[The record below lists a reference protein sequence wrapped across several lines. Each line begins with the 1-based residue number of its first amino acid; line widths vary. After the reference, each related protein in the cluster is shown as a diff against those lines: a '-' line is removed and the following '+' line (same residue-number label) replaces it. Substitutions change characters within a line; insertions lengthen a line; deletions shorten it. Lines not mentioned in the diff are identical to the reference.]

1 MNVTSIESIPYSNSP
16 SRPVTPSRILSTNFS
31 AQGETTQSPS
41 MRASSSERTRSKN
54 TSEGVSRT
62 ITGQSHLTAQNRLST
77 IRVQASSRLTF
88 TVTSNGTS
96 MLETISWEKLLR
108 SSVVPLSHYA
118 ILGNGS
124 NQASSQLPGSSKF
137 ISTSK
142 DSSVFNIPTT
152 KIRSSVSKSLSHS
165 SLLNSTPWTA
175 NSSSDTQ
182 KLYSRPSMSTVA
194 SNNTSE
200 FKTEL
205 LPSNGVSRTMTGQL
219 LLSTTNET
227 NESSIKLLPSTTVPK
242 LSYIDTST
250 TNLSSVNIPVL
261 RSVMATIISTRFT
274 PNNVSSTL
282 PSLGVSPSHLTT
294 LNRSSTIRVQTSS
307 HPTFTVTSNGTSMLE
322 TISSAKLLGSPF
334 APSFGNG
341 SNQASFQLSG
351 SSKFIDTSKDSSVLN
366 ITTTEIMSLVPKN
379 LSHSSLLKSSLPLYS
394 GSSMSTVASNNTSE
408 FNTRFLKLNGVLH
421 TMTGELL
428 LSTTNKANVSSIK
441 LLPSTTVPKLSYM
454 GISTINVSSAN
465 TQELRSVMA
474 TIIST
479 RFTTNND
486 SSTAL
491 PSSGVSPSHLTTLN
505 ISTTI
510 RVQVSSHLTLTVT
523 SNGTS
528 MLETISSAR
537 LLRSSLIPSSHYV
550 TFSNGSNQ
558 ASSQL
563 SGSSKF
569 IATSKESS
577 VLNITTT
584 EIMSLVSRSLNHSSL
599 LKSTPWTGN
608 SSSDSQKLYSGS
620 SMSTVASKNTSQFNT
635 ELLTSNGVSRTMTG
649 ELLLSTTNKANVS
662 SIKLLP
668 STTVPKLSYMATSTR
683 NVSSVNTQE
692 LPSVMATIIST
703 RFTTSNDS
711 STALPSS
718 GVSPSHLT
726 TLNRSTTIRVQ
737 ASSHLTLTV
746 TSNGTSMLE
755 TISSA
760 RLLRSSLI
768 PSSHYVTLSNGS
780 KQASSQLS
788 GSSKFIATSKES
800 SVLNITTTEIMSLVT
815 KSLNHSSLLKSTP
828 RTGNSSSD
836 SQKLYSGSSKANVAS
851 KNTSQFNTELL
862 TSNGV
867 SRTMTGELLLSTT
880 NKANVSSIKLLP
892 STTVPKLSYM
902 ATSTRNVSS
911 VNTQELSS
919 VMATII
925 STRFTTSNDSSTA
938 LPSSGVS
945 PSHLTTLNRSTTI
958 RVQALSHLTLTVTSN
973 GTSMLETISSARLL
987 RSSVIPSSHYVT
999 LSNGLNQASSQLSGS
1014 SKFIA
1019 TSKESSVL
1027 NITTTEI
1034 MSLVSRSLN
1043 HSSLLKS
1050 ASWTGNSS
1058 SDSQKLYSGSSM
1070 STVASKNTSQFNT
1083 ELSTSN
1089 GVSRTMTGELLLSTT
1104 NKANVTSIK
1113 LLPSTTVPKLSYM
1126 ATSTTNLSNVN
1137 TQELSSLMET
1147 ISSTWLVANNFS
1159 STAQPSSAAS
1169 FSYFITL
1176 MRSST
1181 IRVQT
1186 SSHLTL
1192 TVTSNETSMLETR
1205 SSPKL
1210 SRSSLQPSSHYVT
1223 LGNGSNLASS
1233 QLSGFSKFSAT
1244 SKDSSVLNIT
1254 TTEIMSSA
1262 SRSLSYSSL
1271 LKSTPWTGNSS
1282 SDIQKL
1288 YSGSMSTVESK
1299 NTSKFNTELLT
1310 SNGVSRTMTGQLLL
1324 FTTNEAN
1331 VSFIKLLP
1339 STTVPKLSYMDTST
1353 TNLSSVNTDE
1363 LRSLMKTISLTR
1375 LLANNVSS
1383 TALPSSAVS
1392 PLSQLS
1398 SSSRLIAS
1406 STVDSSVLNITTTE
1420 ISYVSRVS
1428 YHSSLLNSAV
1438 RTAKMPIH
1446 STDVQPSTSSKP
1458 MPGSSDLLLTPLSH
1472 STVDAKTNLLTPMAM
1487 SPSNSVSYSIVSTQT
1502 IPSQSMLSFSVQ
1514 LQLSHT
1520 VSLFSLSRD
1529 VLNVSPSPSQQIVS
1543 STSVSISPVVQNIVF
1558 AITIVFQQ
1566 EFTDNLTNPKSSG
1579 FKTLAEKVVN
1589 FLDEVYST
1597 TRGYIKA
1604 EVLSFSSGSVV
1615 ANTRVIFE
1623 RKSNLTTENITNA
1636 LQNANVTRSN
1646 SLNVT
1651 SVNVTIESIF
1661 PSSSSVYMSAG
1672 TILSTKL
1679 SAQVQSPQSPRLATS
1694 GSKTSLLSPTMS
1706 ISSPCKANASVLPT
1720 SCLSSTTERLN
1731 KTIESR
1737 KAIATS
1743 VTVTAITTGDMLH
1756 SRYSANITSYLSL
1769 TRGLRSASYPVP
1781 TSIYTLSMLSP
1792 NFTKSVTSRSVDI
1805 VGNSSEAGVITS
1817 KPVVTLIPNSID
1829 VSIMTVSSTSLALTS
1844 NIPNVSYSKL
1854 LLSTDVLKSTTVLKS
1869 YVVTPAASLG
1879 KVSTRELLSTKLTVY
1894 NVSST
1899 ALQLSAISPSSLM
1912 TFSRLS
1918 TIRVQ
1923 TASFPMFTVTSN
1935 RTSMLESRSTSKV
1948 FLPSLVP
1955 SSQYV
1960 TLSTSLSKVSFQQSV
1975 TTKLIPT
1982 SKDSSLLNITIT
1994 EIIPSISVSR
2004 SLNHSSLLNSTPS
2017 TANVSRETQKLY
2029 SRTPIATVTS
2039 NNISEVNTLTLSVV
2053 STGQLLP
2060 FTTNVAN
2067 VSSIK
2072 LLSSTV
2078 LKSYVGT
2085 PTANLSKVNTDKLS
2099 SVMHTITST
2108 MLAEYNVSSTTAP
2121 SSHVSPSHLITL
2133 SRSSTMPIQT
2143 ESSLL
2148 FTVTRDRTSMLR
2160 TVSSVKLLTSS
2171 LIPSSYYVT
2180 PSAGSNQASSQ
2191 KLITTF
2197 KDSSVLNISTTEI
2210 ISVSGSLNH
2219 SSLLNSILRTVTLKE
2234 SSVFK
2239 GMPSALLSQTSS
2251 QSYMETT
2258 SLNLRRSPIPSSS
2271 TSSLKLTGTSNNS
2284 SKSTVAP
2291 SRGLLPSTTILQS
2304 YMKTPNSSGDTR
2316 KLYSASPVLT
2326 VTSKK
2331 ISQFDSSTSTKLM
2344 TLTVVQHITT
2354 GLLLS
2359 TSVNQITTSQP
2370 TLSKSKVTSTL
2381 PLVSVKI
2388 PITTEFP
2395 ITSIHI
2401 SSSSL
2406 SSSRLNSKLKTVNM
2420 PTTLS
2425 IVFSNVTPIG
2435 SSITSKNTPITPPF
2449 NEFRVQVILT
2459 IPLKVDIANKTFIE
2473 ELRKNL
2479 ETLFDLGLTKT
2490 SLLTRKRRAINGKIF
2505 LHNYFNSLKDLNKPV
2520 KNNLDAQKEIGD
2532 HGRVRRQIRNET
2544 TVEVWRFL
2552 LPFFH
2557 V

>member
-1 MNVTSIESIPYSNSP
+1 MTSIESIPYSNSP

-41 MRASSSERTRSKN
+41 MRASSSERIRSKN
-54 TSEGVSRT
+54 TSEGVSRA

-108 SSVVPLSHYA
+108 SSVVPLSRYV

-142 DSSVFNIPTT
+142 DSSVLNIPTT
-152 KIRSSVSKSLSHS
+152 KIRSSVPKSLSHS
-165 SLLNSTPWTA
+165 SILNSTPWTA

-182 KLYSRPSMSTVA
+182 KLYSRPSMSIVA

-200 FKTEL
+200 FNTEL

-219 LLSTTNET
+219 LLSTTNEA

-282 PSLGVSPSHLTT
+282 PSSEVSPSHLTT

-307 HPTFTVTSNGTSMLE
+307 HLTFTVTSNGTSMLE
-322 TISSAKLLGSPF
+322 TISSAKLLGSSF

-351 SSKFIDTSKDSSVLN
+351 SSKFIETSKDSSVLN
-366 ITTTEIMSLVPKN
+366 ITTTEMSLVPKN

-408 FNTRFLKLNGVLH
+408 FNTRFLTLNGVLH
-421 TMTGELL
+421 TMTSELL

-454 GISTINVSSAN
+454 GTSTRNVSSVN
-465 TQELRSVMA
+465 TQELPPVMA

-479 RFTTNND
+479 RFTTSND

-505 ISTTI
+505 RSTII
-510 RVQVSSHLTLTVT
+510 RVQASSHLTLTVT

-550 TFSNGSNQ
+550 TLSNGSNQ

-599 LKSTPWTGN
+599 LKFTPWTGN

-668 STTVPKLSYMATSTR
+668 STTVPKLSYMGTSTR

-692 LPSVMATIIST
+692 LPPVMATIIST

-726 TLNRSTTIRVQ
+726 TLNRSTIIRVQ

-760 RLLRSSLI
+760 RLLRSSL
-768 PSSHYVTLSNGS
+768 
-780 KQASSQLS
+780 
-788 GSSKFIATSKES
+788 
-800 SVLNITTTEIMSLVT
+800 
-815 KSLNHSSLLKSTP
+815 
-828 RTGNSSSD
+828 
-836 SQKLYSGSSKANVAS
+836 
-851 KNTSQFNTELL
+851 
-862 TSNGV
+862 
-867 SRTMTGELLLSTT
+867 
-880 NKANVSSIKLLP
+880 
-892 STTVPKLSYM
+892 
-902 ATSTRNVSS
+902 
-911 VNTQELSS
+911 
-919 VMATII
+919 
-925 STRFTTSNDSSTA
+925 
-938 LPSSGVS
+938 
-945 PSHLTTLNRSTTI
+945 
-958 RVQALSHLTLTVTSN
+958 
-973 GTSMLETISSARLL
+973 
-987 RSSVIPSSHYVT
+987 IPSSHYVT

-1034 MSLVSRSLN
+1034 MSLVSRSLK

-1050 ASWTGNSS
+1050 TPWTGNSS
-1058 SDSQKLYSGSSM
+1058 SDSQKLYSRSSM

-1083 ELSTSN
+1083 ELLTSN
-1089 GVSRTMTGELLLSTT
+1089 GLSRTMTGELLLSTT

-1113 LLPSTTVPKLSYM
+1113 LLPSTTVPKVSYM

-1159 STAQPSSAAS
+1159 STALPSSAAS

-1176 MRSST
+1176 IRSST

-1192 TVTSNETSMLETR
+1192 RVTSNGTSMLETR
-1205 SSPKL
+1205 SSAKL

-1223 LGNGSNLASS
+1223 LGNGSNQASS
-1233 QLSGFSKFSAT
+1233 QLSGFSKFFAT

-1310 SNGVSRTMTGQLLL
+1310 SNGVSRTVTGQLLP

-1363 LRSLMKTISLTR
+1363 LRSLMKTISLTS

-1398 SSSRLIAS
+1398 SSSGLIAS

-1438 RTAKMPIH
+1438 RTPKMPIH

-1458 MPGSSDLLLTPLSH
+1458 MAGSSDLLLTPLSH
-1472 STVDAKTNLLTPMAM
+1472 STVDAKTSLLTPMAI

-1514 LQLSHT
+1514 LQFSHT

-1623 RKSNLTTENITNA
+1623 KKSNLTTENITNA
-1636 LQNANVTRSN
+1636 LQNANVTRS
-1646 SLNVT
+1646 SPLNVT

-1661 PSSSSVYMSAG
+1661 PSSSSVDMSAD
-1672 TILSTKL
+1672 TILPTKL

-1694 GSKTSLLSPTMS
+1694 GSKTSLLSPTTS

-1743 VTVTAITTGDMLH
+1743 VTVTAITTGDMSH

-1769 TRGLRSASYPVP
+1769 IQGLRSASYTVS

-1792 NFTKSVTSRSVDI
+1792 NFTRSVTSRSVDV

-1829 VSIMTVSSTSLALTS
+1829 VSTMTVSSTSLALTS
-1844 NIPNVSYSKL
+1844 NIPNVSYTKL
-1854 LLSTDVLKSTTVLKS
+1854 LLSTTDVLKSTTVLKS
-1869 YVVTPAASLG
+1869 YVVTPTASLG
-1879 KVSTRELLSTKLTVY
+1879 KVSTLELLSTKLTVY

-1899 ALQLSAISPSSLM
+1899 ALQLSAVSPSSLM

-1948 FLPSLVP
+1948 FPPSLVP

-1982 SKDSSLLNITIT
+1982 SKDSSLLNITTT
-1994 EIIPSISVSR
+1994 EIIPSVSR
-2004 SLNHSSLLNSTPS
+2004 SLNHSSLLSSTPS
-2017 TANVSRETQKLY
+2017 TANVSKETQKLY
-2029 SRTPIATVTS
+2029 SRTPVPTVTS
-2039 NNISEVNTLTLSVV
+2039 NNISEFNTLTLSVV
-2053 STGQLLP
+2053 SRTAGQLLP

-2067 VSSIK
+2067 VSYIT

-2085 PTANLSKVNTDKLS
+2085 PTASLSKLNTDELS
-2099 SVMHTITST
+2099 SVMHTKTST
-2108 MLAEYNVSSTTAP
+2108 MLAEYNVSLTAAP
-2121 SSHVSPSHLITL
+2121 SSSVSPSHLITS
-2133 SRSSTMPIQT
+2133 SRSSTIPIQT
-2143 ESSLL
+2143 ASSLM
-2148 FTVTRDRTSMLR
+2148 FTVTLNRTSMLR

-2171 LIPSSYYVT
+2171 FIPSS
-2180 PSAGSNQASSQ
+2180 SAGSNRASSQ
-2191 KLITTF
+2191 KLITTSR
-2197 KDSSVLNISTTEI
+2197 DSSVLNITTTEI
-2210 ISVSGSLNH
+2210 ISVSRSLNH

-2239 GMPSALLSQTSS
+2239 GMASASLPETSL

-2258 SLNLRRSPIPSSS
+2258 SFSLPRSPIPNSS
-2271 TSSLKLTGTSNNS
+2271 TSSVKLAGTSNNS
-2284 SKSTVAP
+2284 SKSSVAP
-2291 SRGLLPSTTILQS
+2291 STGLLPSTTVLQS
-2304 YMKTPNSSGDTR
+2304 YMKTPNSSSDTR

-2344 TLTVVQHITT
+2344 TLTAVQHITT

-2406 SSSRLNSKLKTVNM
+2406 SSSRLNSKFKTVNM

-2435 SSITSKNTPITPPF
+2435 SSITSKNTPITPLF

-2505 LHNYFNSLKDLNKPV
+2505 LRNYFNSLKDLNKPV
-2520 KNNLDAQKEIGD
+2520 KNNLDPQKEIGY

-2552 LPFFH
+2552 LPFLP